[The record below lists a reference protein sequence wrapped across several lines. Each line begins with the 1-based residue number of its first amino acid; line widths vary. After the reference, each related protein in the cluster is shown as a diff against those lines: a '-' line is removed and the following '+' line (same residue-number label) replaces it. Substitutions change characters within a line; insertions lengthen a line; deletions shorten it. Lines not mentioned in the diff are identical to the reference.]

1 MVTEVDVFTGTG
13 VLVPCRTGVK
23 DSAPASAALRQ
34 QVAASGK
41 RHTCCSVW
49 IIGAEYDETEC

>member
-13 VLVPCRTGVK
+13 VLVPAGRAVK
-23 DSAPASAALRQ
+23 TPLRHQ
-34 QVAASGK
+34 RRSVNKWQFSGK